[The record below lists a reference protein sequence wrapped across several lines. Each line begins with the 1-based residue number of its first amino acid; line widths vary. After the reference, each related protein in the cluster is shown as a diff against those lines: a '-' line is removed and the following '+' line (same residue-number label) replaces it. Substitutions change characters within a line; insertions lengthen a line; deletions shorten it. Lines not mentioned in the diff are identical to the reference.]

1 MDYKKLALPHLFDI
15 KPYVPGKPIEEVK
28 RELGI
33 DDVVKLASNENL
45 FGASPKVIEAVKK
58 AAADI
63 NFYPDGDCYYL
74 REAIAKKFGVA
85 RNCVVAGSGV
95 DELLRLL
102 CVSVLGPGD
111 EVVFADPSFV
121 MYKIS
126 AMVTGSSLVA
136 VPLKDDYMHDIPA
149 MLDRVTDRTKLL
161 FVCNPNNPTGTI
173 IKKADIDFLMK
184 NIPEHVLVVFDE
196 AYYEFVEDADY
207 PQTMEYFKQG
217 RDVVVFRTFSK
228 IHGLAGLRVGYGFMN
243 EELAGVLHRV
253 RNPFNVNSLA
263 QAAALVALDDDENA
277 RRVAGLNSAGRKQL
291 YKEFD
296 RMGLKYAPSE
306 ANFVL
311 VDTGLNSQKVFEEL
325 LKKGVIVRP
334 GAFLGFPT
342 CLRVTIGTAADNA
355 RFINALE
362 TVLP

>member
-1 MDYKKLALPHLFDI
+1 MDIKKLALPHLLDI

-28 RELGI
+28 RELGL
-33 DDVVKLASNENL
+33 DDIVKLASNENL
-45 FGASPKVIEAVKK
+45 FGASPKVIEAIKK
-58 AAADI
+58 AAESV

-74 REAIAKKFGVA
+74 RRALAEKFGVKQE
-85 RNCVVAGSGV
+85 CVVAGSGV
-95 DELLRLL
+95 DELIRLL

-126 AMVTGSSLVA
+126 AMAVGASLAA
-136 VPLKDDYMHDIPA
+136 VPLKDSYMHDIPA

-173 IKKADIDFLMK
+173 VNKADVELLMK
-184 NIPEHVLVVFDE
+184 KVPDHVLVAFDE

-217 RDVVVFRTFSK
+217 RNVAVLRTFSK
-228 IHGLAGLRVGYGFMN
+228 IHGLAGLRVGYGFMS

-263 QAAALVALDDDENA
+263 QAGALAALGEDDNA
-277 RRVAGLNSAGRKQL
+277 RRVSELTWRGKKQL
-291 YKEFD
+291 YKELD

-306 ANFVL
+306 ANFIL

-325 LKKGVIVRP
+325 LRKGVIVRP

-342 CLRVTIGTAADNA
+342 CIRVTIGAESDNR
-355 RFINALE
+355 RFIEALE
-362 TVLP
+362 AVLP